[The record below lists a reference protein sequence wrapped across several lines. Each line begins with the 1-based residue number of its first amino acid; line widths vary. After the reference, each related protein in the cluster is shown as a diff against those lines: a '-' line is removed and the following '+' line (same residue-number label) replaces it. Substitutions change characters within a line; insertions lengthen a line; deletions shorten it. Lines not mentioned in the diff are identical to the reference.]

1 NSFLPSLLNLS
12 PLSLFPAIPLAKR
25 DTWPKNVGIL
35 ALEVYF
41 PAQYVDQTD
50 MEKFNDVEAGK
61 YTVGMGQTQMG
72 FCSVQEGINSLCL
85 TVVQQLMELTQLPWE
100 SVGQLEVG
108 TETII
113 DKSKAVKTVLMELFQ
128 DSGNTDIEG
137 IDTTSA
143 CYGDT
148 DSLYSVSS
156 SWDGTHYAL
165 VVCGDIAVYS
175 SGNIHPTG
183 RAGAV
188 AMLVGPKAP
197 LALERGLM
205 YIYDFYKADMT
216 SECPQLDGKLSI
228 QRYLRALDRCYML
241 YRQKIQNEWE
251 QTGIDRH
258 FTLDDL
264 QFTSFTHPSARC
276 SCYTFP
282 LAAFLPSCGFS
293 PGLFLRLPHRG
304 LKLEDTYTNEDV
316 EKAFQKA
323 SLDMFNKKSK
333 ASLYLSVHNGNMYT
347 SSLDGCL
354 ASLLSPH
361 SAQDLAGSRI
371 GAFSYGSG
379 LAESFFSFRVS
390 QDASPGES
398 ILLISTSDLPKC
410 LASRKRMS
418 PEKFAEIMDQREQ
431 FYHKVNFSPLGDQN
445 SLFPGYHRKYARRP
459 V

>member
-1 NSFLPSLLNLS
+1 EQRRFSTV
-12 PLSLFPAIPLAKR
+12 PAIPLAKR

-100 SVGQLEVG
+100 SVGWLEVG

-137 IDTTSA
+137 TDTTSA
-143 CYGDT
+143 CY
-148 DSLYSVSS
+148 
-156 SWDGTHYAL
+156 
-165 VVCGDIAVYS
+165 
-175 SGNIHPTG
+175 
-183 RAGAV
+183 AGI
-188 AMLVGPKAP
+188 G
-197 LALERGLM
+197 
-205 YIYDFYKADMT
+205 
-216 SECPQLDGKLSI
+216 
-228 QRYLRALDRCYML
+228 
-241 YRQKIQNEWE
+241 
-251 QTGIDRH
+251 RH

-264 QFTSFTHPSARC
+264 QFMIFHTPFCKMVQKS
-276 SCYTFP
+276 
-282 LAAFLPSCGFS
+282 LAHLMFNDFLLASSNTQTGLYKRLEAF
-293 PGLFLRLPHRG
+293 RLPHRG
-304 LKLEDTYTNEDV
+304 LKLEDTYTNKDV

-333 ASLYLSVHNGNMYT
+333 ASLYLSIHNGNMYT

-354 ASLLSPH
+354 ASLLSP
-361 SAQDLAGSRI
+361 LPPP
-371 GAFSYGSG
+371 
-379 LAESFFSFRVS
+379 LEKLVS
-390 QDASPGES
+390 
-398 ILLISTSDLPKC
+398 STSDLPKC

-431 FYHKVNFSPLGDQN
+431 FYHKDRMCHGDPAHLPALAPMALGSGPSAVQVCSWKGSGTPQTSGYLQE
-445 SLFPGYHRKYARRP
+445 SLPRMLLGIRQSI
-459 V
+459 

>member
-1 NSFLPSLLNLS
+1 
-12 PLSLFPAIPLAKR
+12 
-25 DTWPKNVGIL
+25 
-35 ALEVYF
+35 
-41 PAQYVDQTD
+41 

-72 FCSVQEGINSLCL
+72 SCSVQEGINSLCL

-100 SVGQLEVG
+100 SVGRLEVG

-137 IDTTSA
+137 TDTTSA

-148 DSLYSVSS
+148 ASLYSVVTLPLSIH
-156 SWDGTHYAL
+156 HYAL

-197 LALERGLM
+197 LALKRVPKSLCVPCQGLEQPTWRM

-228 QRYLRALDRCYML
+228 QHYLRALDRCYML
-241 YRQKIQNEWE
+241 YRQKIQNQWE
-251 QTGIDRH
+251 QAGIDRH

-264 QFTSFTHPSARC
+264 QFMIFHTPFCKMVQKS
-276 SCYTFP
+276 
-282 LAAFLPSCGFS
+282 LAHLMFNDFLLASSNTQTGLYKRLEAF
-293 PGLFLRLPHRG
+293 RG
-304 LKLEDTYTNEDV
+304 LKLEDTYTNKDV

-333 ASLYLSVHNGNMYT
+333 ASLYLSIHNGNMYT

-354 ASLLSPH
+354 ASLLSP
-361 SAQDLAGSRI
+361 LPPPP
-371 GAFSYGSG
+371 
-379 LAESFFSFRVS
+379 LEKLVS
-390 QDASPGES
+390 
-398 ILLISTSDLPKC
+398 STSDLPKC

-431 FYHKVNFSPLGDQN
+431 FYHK
-445 SLFPGYHRKYARRP
+445 
-459 V
+459 